1 MEEFSTMALFELQA
15 KESEL
20 SKLADEYWQQSGERE
35 RQLERSAYE
44 AGASIL
50 NGDYSLANL
59 EVIVRWKSERVVHY
73 LIGNSETIIRQI
85 LALVANPETPLRLA
99 IESLTSLRGIDMHV
113 ATAVLS
119 VVHPEK
125 YAVLDFRTLVA
136 LGHERHN
143 IDFYQKY
150 TDYLAKLTK
159 QVGIKAQEDM
169 PGPAPLHTL
178 ERALWEYSRKRN
190 DRQGL

>member
-1 MEEFSTMALFELQA
+1 MALFELQA

-20 SKLADEYWQQSGERE
+20 SKLAEDYWEQSGERE
-35 RQLERSAYE
+35 RQLERAAYE

-50 NGDYSLANL
+50 KGDYSLINL
-59 EVIVRWKSERVVHY
+59 EIIVRWKSERVVHY
-73 LIGNSETIIRQI
+73 LIGNSEKIIRQI

-119 VVHPEK
+119 AIHPEK

-150 TDYLAKLTK
+150 TDYLNKLTE

-178 ERALWEYSRKRN
+178 ERALWEWSRRRN